1 MRQRRAG
8 RLGATLLLAQICCS
22 SKVFSLQ
29 MALSGGVN
37 VNTARVNVC
46 TNRWCKEKGSGAT
59 LASFIGLI
67 PDDNVLVSGVGCLG
81 KCNKGPNIQ
90 IMHRNGTW
98 YELNR
103 VDSVDKVYRI
113 LTDHLQCR
121 VSPAAAECLQHNF
134 EGNAHLDRNEVT
146 QAIASYNK
154 AIDAGFKDQ
163 EGVILVMRSTAYLQ
177 RAFSHRIDV
186 RNTLDRNADFQ
197 KMEAA
202 IIAAFTAA
210 MELPYWT
217 NTMLRLILSI
227 GEAQAETYHNLKLHH
242 GLYEFAVLQATDD
255 AVRATQLLPNYS
267 KCWLRAGMQ
276 PETAGMPRVPSPSS
290 SLIGS
295 PAGRRGAGR
304 AAAHGR
310 GVAVLRYRGFLGSV
324 AGVRG
329 RAHRESPAREQRP
342 AAIPPPNASRARGA
356 SEGGEGA
363 GFEAGIQVTS

>member
-267 KCWLRAGMQ
+267 KCWLRAGEALAELRRTDEALQ
-276 PETAGMPRVPSPSS
+276 YFDTAVSLDPSLASVVEPIVNHLQESRDQ
-290 SLIGS
+290 
-295 PAGRRGAGR
+295 RRFR
-304 AAAHGR
+304 HQMLRGR
-310 GVAVLRYRGFLGSV
+310 GGRPK
-324 AGVRG
+324 AGK
-329 RAHRESPAREQRP
+329 EQDLKP
-342 AAIPPPNASRARGA
+342 
-356 SEGGEGA
+356 E
-363 GFEAGIQVTS
+363 FK